1 MNRYFILFI
10 YFLILSITAQSQT
23 LIYGSVTDAITHEA
37 LSGTIITT
45 NKGTQIP
52 VDAKGHFGVPVNVA
66 SLKFAMVGYNSHTVN
81 LTEVK
86 FSQLN
91 IALMPSSVDLQ
102 PVIISASRE
111 GEARQDAPMAI
122 SKINSVQIQD
132 TKATALYQLLNKVS
146 GVYMVNLGNE
156 QHTMAIRQ
164 PITYNALYLYMED
177 GVPIRPTGIFN
188 HNALYEINMSGVK
201 DIEVIKGPASS
212 LYGSNAIGG
221 AVNFITQGP
230 PSGYAGNFSV
240 QGDNYNYRR
249 VDADGGF
256 TSGKFGLYIGGY
268 IAKQKDGW
276 QDYSDFDK
284 YSANFKTT
292 YDFNSRTKLT
302 TTAAYNYL
310 NTQTPGS
317 LDATRFYSRNY
328 GSNNRFT
335 YRRVQAFRASANLQ
349 HTWNEKNSTF
359 LTLFYRTNTTAQLPS
374 YYISDVRVSGVYISS
389 NGQVNDQRF
398 NSYGLLTQHRMDFD
412 FLHSRLIVGAYMDN
426 SPSLFYAQFLNINK
440 DVANNYYTGFTNT
453 GIYIDDYRI
462 KLFNTAAYAQYQLN
476 PIKPLRIVL
485 GLRYDRV
492 HYNFINGLPA
502 TNTKYKQRETNNF
515 NILAPKIGLT
525 YDLGSNKGLYANYS
539 VGFQP
544 PETGGLYSSRQLS
557 PLKQATFN
565 NYEIGG
571 WLSALDKK
579 LFFELSLYSLE
590 GRNEIITQLLPDNT
604 TQNQNAGAT
613 RHRGIEYSL
622 TYAPV
627 TSLSFRFGGTNARHT
642 YVDYSEVV
650 NGSNVSYN
658 GKTMNNAPNWIANSE
673 ITYKPNYFKGFRI
686 AAEWQHLD
694 GFFTNP
700 ANTKSY
706 SGYNIYNLRMGY
718 NFKNKVIKGAG
729 IWFNA
734 LNVTNALYA
743 TNVVSN
749 QYGDTYTAAP
759 PRVFTLGI
767 SYLFSK
773 Y

>member
-1 MNRYFILFI
+1 MKLYFIAFI
-10 YFLILSITAQSQT
+10 FFMAMATSAYSQT
-23 LIYGSVTDAITHEA
+23 MSGTVTDAITHEP
-37 LSGTIITT
+37 LPGTIITD
-45 NKGTQIP
+45 NNGKQVSINSKGN
-52 VDAKGHFGVPVNVA
+52 FNVPENVIG
-66 SLKFAMVGYNSHTVN
+66 LKFTMVGYISQSVN
-81 LTEVK
+81 LTLIK
-86 FSQLN
+86 FSHFN
-91 IALMPSSVDLQ
+91 IALSPSTVDLQ
-102 PVIISASRE
+102 PVVVSASRE
-111 GEARQDAPMAI
+111 GQSRQDAPIAI

-132 TKATALYQLLNKVS
+132 TKATALYQLLNKVP

-212 LYGSNAIGG
+212 LYGSNSIGG

-230 PSGYAGNFSV
+230 PSGYAGNVSI

-249 VDADGGF
+249 LDADGGF
-256 TSGKFGLYIGGY
+256 TKGKFGLYVGGY
-268 IAKQKDGW
+268 AVKQRDGW

-284 YSANFKTT
+284 YSANFKAT
-292 YDFNSRTKLT
+292 YDFDSRTKLT
-302 TTAAYNYL
+302 TSAAYNYL
-310 NTQTPGS
+310 NTQTPGA

-335 YRRVQAFRASANLQ
+335 YRRVEAFRASANLQ
-349 HTWNEKNSTF
+349 HTWSDKSSTF

-374 YYISDVRVSGVYISS
+374 YYISDVRVANVYQSS

-398 NSYGLLTQHRMDFD
+398 NSFGLLTQHRVDLD
-412 FLHSRLIVGAYMDN
+412 FLKSRLIVGAYLDN
-426 SPSLFYAQFLNINK
+426 SPSSFYAQFLNINK

-462 KLFNTAAYAQYQLN
+462 KLFNTAAYTQYQMN
-476 PIKPLRIVL
+476 PVAPLRIVL

-492 HYNFINGLPA
+492 HYNFANGLPA
-502 TNTKYKQRETNNF
+502 TNTKYKQSETNDF

-525 YDLGSNKGLYANYS
+525 YDLGSNKGFYANYS

-544 PETGGLYSSRQLS
+544 PETNGLYSSRQLS

-565 NYEIGG
+565 NYEVGG
-571 WLSALDKK
+571 WLATLDKK
-579 LFFELSLYSLE
+579 MFFEVSLFSLE
-590 GRNEIITQLLPDNT
+590 GKNEIISQLLPDNT

-613 RHRGIEYSL
+613 RHRGIEYSI
-622 TYAPV
+622 TYAPI
-627 TSLSFRFGGTNARHT
+627 SDISFRFGGTNARHT
-642 YVDYSEVV
+642 YVDYSEVISG
-650 NGSNVSYN
+650 NNVSYN
-658 GKTMNNAPNWIANSE
+658 GKTMSNAPNWIANSE
-673 ITYKPNYFKGFRI
+673 ITYKPSYFKGFRI

-706 SGYNIYNLRMGY
+706 TGYNIYNLRLGY
-718 NFKNKVIKGAG
+718 NFKNNVLKGAG
-729 IWFNA
+729 IWVNA
-734 LNVTNALYA
+734 MNITNALYA
-743 TNVVSN
+743 TTVISN

-759 PRVFTLGI
+759 PRLFTLGI
-767 SYLFSK
+767 SYSISK